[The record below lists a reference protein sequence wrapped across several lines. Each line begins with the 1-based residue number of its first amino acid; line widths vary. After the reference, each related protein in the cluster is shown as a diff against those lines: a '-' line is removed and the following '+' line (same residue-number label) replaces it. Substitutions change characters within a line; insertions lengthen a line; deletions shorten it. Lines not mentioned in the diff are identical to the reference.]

1 MRLTDPLWLLL
12 LAALLPGLLGLGLA
26 WSCRGRRPLVSKL
39 QRGLAASLCLLLSTS
54 LLLLGL
60 SLIGYA
66 RLLQDAEV
74 AQIAVRQIGVQHY
87 RVSLEASTLPTR
99 EFELH
104 GDEWQLDAR
113 VLRWKL
119 PAALA
124 GAPPLYRLERL
135 SGRYGDPKQELE
147 ARRSVHPLAQE
158 AFPDLWSLRRQF
170 PQWLR
175 FVDADFGS
183 AAYLPL
189 LDGARYRVSLSPRG
203 GLVAQPAD
211 AATQRLLDQAGW

>member
-1 MRLTDPLWLLL
+1 LSSSR
-12 LAALLPGLLGLGLA
+12 
-26 WSCRGRRPLVSKL
+26 RRPLTARSPWL
-39 QRGLAASLCLLLSTS
+39 QIFACTNLAHPGLSGHAILWPTRQPRDLAAR
-54 LLLLGL
+54 
-60 SLIGYA
+60 A
-66 RLLQDAEV
+66 RQRRRRCRRA
-74 AQIAVRQIGVQHY
+74 
-87 RVSLEASTLPTR
+87 
-99 EFELH
+99 
-104 GDEWQLDAR
+104 DAR
-113 VLRWKL
+113 
-119 PAALA
+119 PP
-124 GAPPLYRLERL
+124 APPLYRLERL

>member
-12 LAALLPGLLGLGLA
+12 ALALLPALLGLALA
-26 WSCRGRRPLVSKL
+26 WSCRGRRGLFSKL
-39 QRGLAASLCLLLSTS
+39 HRGLWASV
-54 LLLLGL
+54 LLLLAALLAALGV
-60 SLIGYA
+60 SLLGYA
-66 RLLQDAEV
+66 RLLQDGEV
-74 AQIAVRQIGVQHY
+74 AEIAVRQLGVQHY
-87 RVSLEASTLPTR
+87 RVELGTPDAPARS
-99 EFELH
+99 FELR

-113 VLRWKL
+113 VLRWSL

-147 ARRSVHPLAQE
+147 APRSVHALAE
-158 AFPDLWSLRRQF
+158 AGLIDLWTLRRQY
-170 PQWLR
+170 PGYVR

-189 LDGARYRVSLSPRG
+189 LDGARYRVVLSPRG

-211 AATQRLLDQAGW
+211 DATRQLLEQAGW